1 MIDFWQSAYY
11 VYHFLLLFTTS
22 TVKITWKS
30 HIDCI
35 CKIIAR
41 NIGFINRM
49 KHFFPGPVLDSLYNT
64 LVVSYINYGILAW
77 GGSSSKNFNRLLLL
91 QKRTLRIINFSEF
104 NAHTDP
110 LFLKHKTL
118 KLKDIYYYQLGSL
131 MYQFT
136 SNNLPY
142 SIKSIFFRNCE
153 IHSYFTRQ
161 ASNFHIPYTRTSFA
175 HKTVKHEGPMLW
187 NSFTGKLKSS
197 KNIYTFKRI
206 QIYYVG
212 SLSLNLCNA
221 FVHFKF
227 SSLPYCFV

>member
-1 MIDFWQSAYY
+1 MLFSNSASD
-11 VYHFLLLFTTS
+11 LPGE
-22 TVKITWKS
+22 VKINDSIIKQTNCCKFLGLFIDSGLTWKS
-30 HIDCI
+30 HIDYI

-41 NIGFINRM
+41 NIGVINRI
-49 KHFFPGPVLDSLYNT
+49 KNFFPGPVLDSLYNT

-77 GGSSSKNFNRLLLL
+77 GGSSSKTLNRLLLL
-91 QKRTLRIINFSEF
+91 QKLALRIINFSDF

-142 SIKSIFFRNCE
+142 SIKSIFSGIVKF
-153 IHSYFTRQ
+153 ILTSLVKPQIFT
-161 ASNFHIPYTRTSFA
+161 FHILVLLLPI
-175 HKTVKHEGPMLW
+175 KTVKHEGPMLW

-197 KNIYTFKRI
+197 KNIYTF
-206 QIYYVG
+206 
-212 SLSLNLCNA
+212 
-221 FVHFKF
+221 
-227 SSLPYCFV
+227 